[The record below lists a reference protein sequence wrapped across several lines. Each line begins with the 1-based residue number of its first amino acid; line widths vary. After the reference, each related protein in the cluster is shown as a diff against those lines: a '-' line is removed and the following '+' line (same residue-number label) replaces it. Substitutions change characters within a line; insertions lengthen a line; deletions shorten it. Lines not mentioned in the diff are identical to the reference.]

1 MENLKYGINDKPT
14 LVKAVPLA
22 LQHVFSAFAGTMSG
36 GILMA
41 QGMGMTLEQ
50 TALVVQCAMLICGI
64 ATIIQSLGIGPV
76 GARLPIVTGGSYTLI
91 APMIA
96 LANNPDIG
104 IAGAFGAAL
113 IGSAILF
120 FVGPLLIKY
129 LYRFFTPVVTGSV
142 VLAVGACLLGSGYQ
156 YVVNFQ
162 PDSPDVIKFFAIAV
176 FTLIL
181 TLVLDS
187 FCKGFLQSLSILI
200 AILVGYI
207 ICVALGMV
215 DFTPMHEAAM
225 VAPPTP
231 LAFGMRFNVG
241 AIVTICVV
249 HIVTV
254 MENIGDTTGVVT
266 AAEDRIPTQKELMR
280 TIRGDALGSCVAAV
294 FNGLPV
300 ISGSP
305 NVGIICMTGVAS
317 RFVTLLGGIIIGIL
331 AFFPKF
337 AQFLALTPSPVLGG
351 VLLVSFGTI
360 ASSGI
365 RVISMGKMTKRN
377 MTILA
382 LSIAVGIGG
391 NYSQEA
397 LAFLPSTAVTLITG
411 ISGAALTALIL
422 NFILPKSAEDRA
434 DDAEQARIRA
444 EQEAE
449 AERKAAQAETGRRS
463 ARSAG

>member
-1 MENLKYGINDKPT
+1 MENLKYGVNDKPS
-14 LVKAVPLA
+14 LPKAIPLA

-41 QGMGMTLEQ
+41 QGMGMNTEQ

-64 ATIIQSLGIGPV
+64 ATIIQSVGIGPA
-76 GARLPIVTGGSYTLI
+76 GARLPIVTGGSYTFI

-96 LANNPDIG
+96 LAANPDIG
-104 IAGAFGAAL
+104 ISGAFGAAL
-113 IGSAILF
+113 VGSIILILL
-120 FVGPLLIKY
+120 GPLAIKY
-129 LYRFFTPVVTGSV
+129 LYKYFTPVVTGSV
-142 VLAVGACLLGSGYQ
+142 VLAVGACLLGSAFQ
-156 YVVNFQ
+156 YAVNFT
-162 PDSPDVIKFFAIAV
+162 PDSPDVMKFFIIAV
-176 FTLIL
+176 VTLLI
-181 TLVLDS
+181 TLALDS

-200 AILVGYI
+200 AILIGYVL
-207 ICVALGMV
+207 CVALGMV
-215 DFTPMHEAAM
+215 DFSPMQTADL
-225 VAPPTP
+225 VAPPRP
-231 LAFGMRFNVG
+231 LAFGMSFNIG
-241 AIVTICVV
+241 AIVTVCVV

-266 AAEDRIPTQKELMR
+266 AAEDRIPTRRELMR

-317 RFVTLLGGIIIGIL
+317 RFVTLIGGIIIGIL

-337 AQFLALTPSPVLGG
+337 AQFLALTPYPVLGG

-365 RVISMGKMTKRN
+365 RVIGMGKMTKRN

-382 LSIAVGIGG
+382 LAIGVGIGG
-391 NYSQEA
+391 NYSQA
-397 LAFLPSTAVTLITG
+397 YLSFLPSTVVTLMTG
-411 ISGAALTALIL
+411 ISGTALTALIL
-422 NFILPKSAEDRA
+422 NFVLPKSASDREEE
-434 DDAEQARIRA
+434 AEQDQIRA
-444 EQEAE
+444 RQEAE
-449 AERKAAQAETGRRS
+449 AEARVAATGQ
-463 ARSAG
+463 G